1 MHKVIGLVHITVS
14 CCRCQVLVSRKSR
27 ERLLTVLALGVV
39 FFDDLLAYDAADLRA
54 SALLEGLG
62 LLGAARGRRLP
73 SHLIGGG
80 PCATDGR
87 SALRGLSLAFPML
100 GVCGRTGVFVRS
112 VVLCFVGSRPF
123 VLAVHMFAAC
133 TSARVST
140 VATFWGPQGFE
151 AEVAADTV
159 LVVGGNVLVVVEAW
173 GVSYVILRLRYFYG
187 PFAFVYAND
196 IHRDQGRLEA
206 KEPHLDTDVF
216 FAVCLVHEEVVD
228 FPDPL
233 PLVVVDFVVLVL
245 LLELP
250 QPIFARHVLLLVK
263 PAAVS
268 ELGTRVRAAGKHGR
282 SRRMMRGSGLLN
294 YCEG

>member
-1 MHKVIGLVHITVS
+1 MHKADDLVHITVS
-14 CCRCQVLVSRKSR
+14 SCRCQVLVSRKSR

-39 FFDDLLAYDAADLRA
+39 FFDDLLAYHAAADLRA

-87 SALRGLSLAFPML
+87 SVLRGLSLAFPML
-100 GVCGRTGVFVRS
+100 GVCGRTAVFVRRI
-112 VVLCFVGSRPF
+112 VLCFVGSRPF
-123 VLAVHMFAAC
+123 ALAVHMFAAC

-140 VATFWGPQGFE
+140 VATCWGPQGFE

-159 LVVGGNVLVVVEAW
+159 LVVGGNVLVVVEAR

-206 KEPHLDTDVF
+206 
-216 FAVCLVHEEVVD
+216 
-228 FPDPL
+228 
-233 PLVVVDFVVLVL
+233 
-245 LLELP
+245 
-250 QPIFARHVLLLVK
+250 
-263 PAAVS
+263 
-268 ELGTRVRAAGKHGR
+268 
-282 SRRMMRGSGLLN
+282 
-294 YCEG
+294 